1 MHVFWA
7 LAVASIIN
15 GKIYQPCKQFWILQ
29 NYDLKF
35 NVGLYAVLDDMG
47 AAMTLSSNINIL
59 RTTSKI
65 CQYESN

>member
-29 NYDLKF
+29 NYDLKLD
-35 NVGLYAVLDDMG
+35 VGLYAVLDDMR
-47 AAMTLSSNINIL
+47 AAKFGNDIEFKYKYFKN
-59 RTTSKI
+59 
-65 CQYESN
+65 N